1 MEFFAISFYRAG
13 AEKRT
18 RTSTELPP
26 LAPEASASTK
36 FRHLGIGPA
45 RVGCT
50 GVGDGPF
57 YRTPAPCVK
66 VPETSPKPVDIVFI
80 RGLKAKATIGVFD
93 WERQIRQN
101 LVLDLELKADAAAA
115 AKTDQLEDAVDYKEI
130 SRRVVELVEESEH
143 HLVET
148 LAEEVAKMVRKEF
161 KIGWLRLRIA
171 KPFAVRAAQDVGVLI
186 ERGK

>member
-1 MEFFAISFYRAG
+1 M
-13 AEKRT
+13 
-18 RTSTELPP
+18 
-26 LAPEASASTK
+26 
-36 FRHLGIGPA
+36 
-45 RVGCT
+45 
-50 GVGDGPF
+50 
-57 YRTPAPCVK
+57 
-66 VPETSPKPVDIVFI
+66 DIVFI

-101 LVLDLELKADAAAA
+101 LVLDLELKADAAKA
-115 AKTDQLEDAVDYKEI
+115 AKTDQLKDAVDYKEI
-130 SRRVVELVEESEH
+130 SRRVVELVEASEH

-148 LAEEVAKMVRKEF
+148 LAEEVAAMVRKDF

>member
-1 MEFFAISFYRAG
+1 MAH
-13 AEKRT
+13 
-18 RTSTELPP
+18 STAPP
-26 LAPEASASTK
+26 P
-36 FRHLGIGPA
+36 
-45 RVGCT
+45 
-50 GVGDGPF
+50 
-57 YRTPAPCVK
+57 PCVK
-66 VPETSPKPVDIVFI
+66 VPETSPNPVDIVFI

-115 AKTDQLEDAVDYKEI
+115 AKTDKLEDAVDYKEI

-143 HLVET
+143 RLVET